1 MVELWFF
8 GLFCCSVVLL
18 FVVCCSS
25 SHDVFV
31 ICFLSSL
38 SSLFLFLSLS
48 LSFCSSLSL
57 SLSLS
62 LPPKYRYMK
71 LLVKDGSRSLGD
83 MLNEEEVR
91 YCFIPFIHNKLFTIG
106 NLCFKYGLT
115 CLRIILLFFHLSE
128 TIFTYSS

>member
-1 MVELWFF
+1 MVFRIVL
-8 GLFCCSVVLL
+8 LFCCSVVCCVLFILTRCFRYMFSLL
-18 FVVCCSS
+18 SLF
-25 SHDVFV
+25 
-31 ICFLSSL
+31 SL
-38 SSLFLFLSLS
+38 SILVTLS